1 MELPPDTVI
10 TVSADEEMR
19 IRNMIRSM
27 DGIDESGH
35 RVAVAEDAEG
45 LLDLLS
51 DPKVNGPLYT
61 IPNDVTL
68 EWVQG
73 WIDQHL
79 RERAAGEG
87 VLMITRDEGGQVM
100 GFADLQVWPDRASAE
115 MGGGMR
121 ASLQNK
127 HRGSEGAGSIFM
139 WLFKDMGI
147 QLLAMTCAEDN
158 VRTQKLL
165 TKMGFTQGKS
175 RDCTAPDGSTRP
187 SLYFELLRPDIAAAR
202 AEQSG

>member
-1 MELPPDTVI
+1 MDYPPDTVI
-10 TVSADEEMR
+10 TVSPAEEAR
-19 IRNMIRSM
+19 IRNMIRQV

-35 RVAVAEDAEG
+35 QVAQPDDAPG

-51 DPKVNGPLYT
+51 DPRVNEPLYT

-68 EWVQG
+68 GWVQN
-73 WIDQHL
+73 WIAQHL

-87 VLMITRDEGGQVM
+87 LLMITRDVEGQVM

-115 MGGGMR
+115 MGGGIR
-121 ASLQNK
+121 ASQQNR
-127 HRGSEGAGSIFM
+127 HRGSQGAGGMFM

-165 TKMGFTQGKS
+165 TKIGFTQGKS
-175 RDCTAPDGSTRP
+175 RDCTAPDGTKRP
-187 SLYFELLRPDIAAAR
+187 SLYFEMLRPDSAML
-202 AEQSG
+202 